1 MKKITLIAVLIL
13 GLVAEAAADEAR
25 VTTYGQAQPE
35 ATTTTSRAVWGAIA
49 YSPSRGKTGIFY
61 GAPTRAEA
69 RDTALR
75 HCRNAANQKDNVASD
90 CQLAT
95 IVYNDWDDRRIG
107 RRSLPQNR
115 APHCGAVAASRE
127 KNFAAVRATTL
138 DAARDGALSRCLQ
151 KGQECKIVTDL
162 CT

>member
-1 MKKITLIAVLIL
+1 ML
-13 GLVAEAAADEAR
+13 GLVAEATADEAR
-25 VTTYGQAQPE
+25 VTRYGQAQPE
-35 ATTTTSRAVWGAIA
+35 AATTTSRAVWGAIA

-61 GAPTRAEA
+61 GAPTRDEA

-75 HCRNAANQKDNVASD
+75 HCRNAANQRQNVATD
-90 CQLAT
+90 CQVT
-95 IVYNDWDDRRIG
+95 VIVYNDWDDRRIG
-107 RRSLPQNR
+107 RRSSPQDR

-127 KNFAAVRATTL
+127 KNFASVRASTL
-138 DAARDGALSRCLQ
+138 DAARDGALSQCQQ